1 MLDDFKESHKGKL
14 IVWDGQFDQIS
25 LDWGSQRRKNL
36 DVNLGKHIV
45 KLDK

>member
-25 LDWGSQRRKNL
+25 LDWGSWRRKNL
-36 DVNLGKHIV
+36 DVNLGEHSV